1 MISMDKYNFKGKKVL
16 VRVDFNVPLNENHEV
31 TDDTRIVAAIPTI
44 LKILTEGGSVILMT
58 HIGRPKGKF
67 NPDLST
73 KHIIG
78 KVSELLGRK
87 VKYAPDCIGPEVEKM
102 AAGLQPGEVLMLENL
117 RFYPEETKGDEEFAK
132 KLAKLGDAFVMN
144 AFGTVHRAH
153 ASTFTIAKF
162 FPYDKMFGY
171 LVESELTHI
180 DKALKDPKRPFTA
193 IIGGSKVS
201 TKISIIENLLPK
213 VDNLIIAGGIVYT
226 LIKAMGG
233 KIGDSLVEDD
243 YLDVA
248 RNIIEKAKKY
258 HVNLVLPIDAIVA
271 DKFSNDANI
280 QHFPIDQIPDGWM
293 GLDIGIK
300 SQNKFMNIIENSQT
314 ILWNGPIGVFEF
326 ENFTTGTLRV
336 ALAVA
341 RATDLGAYSLVGG
354 GDSVAAINQY
364 NLANRISYVS
374 TGGGAMLEY
383 LEGKTLPGIAA
394 IKESFSIDDVDFNG
408 KKVLMRVDFNV
419 PLKDGEIVDD
429 TRIVSALPTIMKI
442 LSDNGSVV
450 LLSHLGRPKG
460 EYVPELS
467 NKQLIPYLSKA
478 LGREVKF
485 APDCI
490 GSKAEKLAAELKPGE
505 VLLLENLR
513 FHPEETKGDWEFAKK
528 LAKLGDIYVMN
539 AFGTVH
545 RYHSSVYH
553 IAKFFEGRRYFG
565 YLVESEMH
573 HIDRALYHAEK
584 PFTAILGGS
593 KISTKIQIIE
603 ALLNR
608 VDNLLI
614 AGGIAFNFIKAKG
627 GKVGDSIV
635 EDDYLD
641 VAKRIL
647 DIAEKKNVKIYLPID
662 AVTAN
667 EISDDP
673 EIIEHHPIDNIPK
686 GQMGVDIGIKSQ
698 NMFMRVIEN
707 SKTVL
712 WNGPIGVFE
721 IDDFANGT
729 LRVALAVAR
738 ATDLGA
744 YTVAGGGDTTSAL
757 NKFHLQNRIS
767 YISTAGGALL
777 EYIEGKEL
785 PGIKAIKGKFD
796 KE

>member
-1 MISMDKYNFKGKKVL
+1 MDKYNFKGKKVL
-16 VRVDFNVPLNENHEV
+16 VRVDFNVPLDENHNV

-44 LKILTEGGSVILMT
+44 LKILTEGGAVILMT
-58 HIGRPKGKF
+58 HLGRPKGKF

-73 KHIIG
+73 KHIVG
-78 KVSELLGRK
+78 KVAELLGRE
-87 VKYAPDCIGPEVEKM
+87 VKHAPDCIGPEVEKM
-102 AAGLQPGEVLMLENL
+102 ANELQPGEVLLLENL
-117 RFYPEETKGDEEFAK
+117 RFHPEETKGDEEFAK
-132 KLAKLGDAFVMN
+132 KLARLGDAYVMN

-153 ASTFTIAKF
+153 ASTYTIAKF

-171 LVESELTHI
+171 LVESELSHI

-226 LIKAMGG
+226 LVKAMGG
-233 KIGDSLVEDD
+233 KIGDSLVEDE

-248 RNIIEKAKKY
+248 KNIIEKAKKY
-258 HVNLVLPIDAIVA
+258 HVNLILPIDAIVA

-280 QHFPIDQIPDGWM
+280 QHFPVDQIPDGWM

-300 SQNKFMNIIENSQT
+300 SQNLFMNIIEKSET

-326 ENFTTGTLRV
+326 ENFSTGTLRV

-354 GDSVAAINQY
+354 GDSVAAINKF
-364 NLANRISYVS
+364 NLSNRISYVS

-394 IKESFSIDDVDFNG
+394 VKQSYSIDDVDFNG

-429 TRIVSALPTIMKI
+429 TRIVTALPTIVKI
-442 LSDNGSVV
+442 LSENGSVI

-460 EYVPELS
+460 QFRPELS
-467 NKQLIPYLSKA
+467 NKHLVPYLSKA
-478 LGREVKF
+478 LGKEVKF

-490 GSKAEKLAAELKPGE
+490 GPEVEKMAAELQPGE

-513 FHPEETKGDWEFAKK
+513 FHPEETEGDWEFAKK
-528 LAKLGDIYVMN
+528 LARLGDIYVMN

-553 IAKFFEGRRYFG
+553 IAKYFEGRRYFG

-573 HIDRALYHAEK
+573 HIDRALHHAER

-593 KISTKIQIIE
+593 KISTKIKIIE
-603 ALLNR
+603 ALLNK
-608 VDNLLI
+608 VDNLI
-614 AGGIAFNFIKAKG
+614 ISGGIAFNFIKAKG
-627 GKVGDSIV
+627 GNVGDSII
-635 EDDYLD
+635 EEDYLD
-641 VAKRIL
+641 VAEKIL
-647 DIAEKKNVKIYLPID
+647 ALAEKKNVKIYLPID
-662 AVTAN
+662 AITADR
-667 EISDDP
+667 ISEDAN
-673 EIIEHHPIDNIPK
+673 IEHHPIDNIPK

-698 NMFMRVIEN
+698 NMFMKVIEE

-744 YTVAGGGDTTSAL
+744 YTIAGGGDTTSAL
-757 NKFHLQNRIS
+757 NKFHLHHRIS

-785 PGIKAIKGKFD
+785 PGIKAIKGAFD
-796 KE
+796 EVEA